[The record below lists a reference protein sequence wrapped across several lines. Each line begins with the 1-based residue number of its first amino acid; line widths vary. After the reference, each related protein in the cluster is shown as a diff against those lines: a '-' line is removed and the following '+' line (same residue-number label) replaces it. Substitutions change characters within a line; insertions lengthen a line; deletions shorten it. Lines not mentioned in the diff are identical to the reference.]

1 MKYNFREDYHN
12 SSKYIY
18 DNKNTKRGQE
28 MVIVET
34 IMHLLN
40 NNKYDNLEEFI
51 AKNSKYQDFLKNNN
65 LQTAMKHFGNT
76 LKEDDYIKIL
86 ENLRKLTKDKL
97 TNNKE
102 AVKTTNIEDKQ
113 FNTYEGQDKTY
124 FIDNSNS
131 DKTIEKQ
138 MDDIQLENS
147 HMQTPDAQRN
157 TESIFK
163 ELEKKKETLN
173 LEYLHSI
180 NFDSLSN
187 EEKELYMIAED
198 YDKNVD
204 GTTKVDLK
212 RGLIVNE
219 MNEILKIKKENGEFS
234 IIKENSDEEK
244 VTEVQAQ
251 QKSFQKTLTPS
262 RNTIYNN

>member
-1 MKYNFREDYHN
+1 MKYNFKEDYHN

-18 DNKNTKRGQE
+18 ENKDTKRGQE

-51 AKNSKYQDFLKNNN
+51 AKNSNYQDFLKKNN

-76 LKEDDYIKIL
+76 LKEEDYIKIL
-86 ENLRKLTKDKL
+86 ENLRKLTKEKL

-102 AVKTTNIEDKQ
+102 DVKTTNIDDKQ

-131 DKTIEKQ
+131 DKPIEKQ

-147 HMQTPDAQRN
+147 HMQTPDAEKN

-163 ELEKKKETLN
+163 ELEKKKETLS

-204 GTTKVDLK
+204 GPTRVDLK

-219 MNEILKIKKENGEFS
+219 MNEILKIRKENGEFS
-234 IIKENSDEEK
+234 IIKENSEE
-244 VTEVQAQ
+244 EVIDSPTQ
-251 QKSFQKTLTPS
+251 QKSFQKTLTPP
-262 RNTIYNN
+262 RNTIYSN